1 MKIPIVIDAC
11 TIINLLRIDDEDN
24 FLYKHLKSLDV
35 HIAQTVYDEIKK
47 NIFKNIIDKAEEKR
61 INTLLPSLPIEF
73 NLHQDDAIKKDVG
86 DEYFEQIRS
95 FAGHTKKF
103 NGELYSA
110 ILALTLSRTEESKV
124 CFFTDDF
131 PAKEEFKQ
139 FFAIQQ
145 IGFIEDSIDL
155 LLMLH
160 WLKENFTK
168 SKLITVLSDLR
179 AEYNRIQ
186 KSFINEI
193 GETKS
198 NFIKKPEIKRRIEN
212 LENSF
217 YNKRDEIEYRKCLV
231 ELEKIND
238 KTIKKCLSSFPNL
251 SKQPEIVEKIDIT
264 LNEIEKLY
272 VFKALSIILCKC

>member
-1 MKIPIVIDAC
+1 MKMPVVIDAC

-24 FLYKHLKSLDV
+24 FLYKHLTSLDI
-35 HIAQTVYDEIKK
+35 HMASTVYDEIKY
-47 NIFKNIIDKAEEKR
+47 NIFKNAIEETVKKR
-61 INTLLPSLPIEF
+61 IEVLLPSLPSKIK
-73 NLHQDDAIKKDVG
+73 LHNDTAITNDVG
-86 DEYFEQIRS
+86 DEYFEKICS
-95 FAGHTKKF
+95 FSGHKKKF
-103 NGELYSA
+103 NGELFSSV
-110 ILALTLSRTEESKV
+110 LALTLSRTEESKI

-198 NFIKKPEIKRRIEN
+198 KFIKKPEIKRRIEN

-272 VFKALSIILCKC
+272 VFKLV

>member
-1 MKIPIVIDAC
+1 MEMPVVIDAC

-24 FLYKHLKSLDV
+24 FLYKYLTSLDV
-35 HIAQTVYDEIKK
+35 HMASTVYEEIKN
-47 NIFKNIIDKAEEKR
+47 NIFRNAIDVTVEKR
-61 INTLLPSLPIEF
+61 INVLLPSLPLKIK
-73 NLHQDDAIKKDVG
+73 LHNDTEITNDIG
-86 DEYFEQIRS
+86 DEYYKKICS
-95 FAGHTKKF
+95 FLGHTKKF
-103 NGELYSA
+103 NGELISSV
-110 ILALTLSRTEESKV
+110 LALTLSRTEESKV

-131 PAKEEFKQ
+131 PAKEEFSQ

-168 SKLITVLSDLR
+168 PKLITVLSDLR

-186 KSFINEI
+186 KSFIEKI
-193 GETKS
+193 GEIKS
-198 NFIKKPEIKRRIEN
+198 NFIKKPKIRRIIEG

-238 KTIKKCLSSFPNL
+238 KTIKNCLSSFPNL
-251 SKQPEIVEKIDIT
+251 SKQPEIVDKIDMT

-272 VFKALSIILCKC
+272 VYKLV

>member
-272 VFKALSIILCKC
+272 VFKLV

>member
-1 MKIPIVIDAC
+1 MKMPVVIDAC

-24 FLYKHLKSLDV
+24 FLYKHLTSLDI
-35 HIAQTVYDEIKK
+35 HMASTVYDEIKY
-47 NIFKNIIDKAEEKR
+47 NIFKNAIEETVKKR
-61 INTLLPSLPIEF
+61 IEVLLPSLPSKIK
-73 NLHQDDAIKKDVG
+73 LHNDTAITNDVG
-86 DEYFEQIRS
+86 DEYFEKICS
-95 FAGHTKKF
+95 FSGHKKKF
-103 NGELYSA
+103 NGELFSSV
-110 ILALTLSRTEESKV
+110 LALTLSRTEESKI

-186 KSFINEI
+186 KSVINEI

-198 NFIKKPEIKRRIEN
+198 KFIKKPEIKRRIEN

-272 VFKALSIILCKC
+272 VFKLV